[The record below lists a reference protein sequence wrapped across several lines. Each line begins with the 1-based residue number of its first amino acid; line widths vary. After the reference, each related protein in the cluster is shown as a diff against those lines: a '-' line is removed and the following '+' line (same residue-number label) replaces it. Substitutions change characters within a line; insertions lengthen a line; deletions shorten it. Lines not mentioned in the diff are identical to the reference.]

1 MTGGNEQFRRASRL
15 TKAVEFRRVF
25 SRPQVFQD
33 RYFRVLCRASA
44 LDQGRLGLAVS
55 KKACARAVDRNRLK
69 RVIRESFRKHQH
81 ALANLAGFQSLFLG
95 GAPDEDALGF
105 DDLLRDM
112 GADGVADDPANAQAT
127 RRAKPRPPA

>member
-25 SRPQVFQD
+25 SRPQVSQD
-33 RYFRVLCRASA
+33 RYFRVLYRGNA
-44 LDQGRLGLAVS
+44 LEQGRLGLAVS

-81 ALANLAGFQSLFLG
+81 ALAKLDIVVLPKHQAATMCNRTLNS
-95 GAPDEDALGF
+95 ALEQHWA
-105 DDLLRDM
+105 RC
-112 GADGVADDPANAQAT
+112 
-127 RRAKPRPPA
+127 AKFASGDRVEASEGRN